1 MTIAGQIDFAVAPLT
16 AAANSGLVMPA
27 LFAEKRNPA
36 IANIPTV
43 KEEGFDV
50 APLSIGGLYA
60 PAGLP
65 EDIKKKLEAACITAK
80 ESEPFQRI
88 VKSTL
93 QPSDYFADSAGFAAN
108 LAKDVSDKRRLLT
121 ALGMVK

>member
-1 MTIAGQIDFAVAPLT
+1 MSRRSASAGST
-16 AAANSGLVMPA
+16 
-27 LFAEKRNPA
+27 
-36 IANIPTV
+36 
-43 KEEGFDV
+43 
-50 APLSIGGLYA
+50 

-93 QPSDYFADSAGFAAN
+93 QPSDYFADAAGFAKN
-108 LAKDVSDKRRLLT
+108 LKQGRGRQAAAAHRARHGEELRHSALLSSLT
-121 ALGMVK
+121 LLRIMSM